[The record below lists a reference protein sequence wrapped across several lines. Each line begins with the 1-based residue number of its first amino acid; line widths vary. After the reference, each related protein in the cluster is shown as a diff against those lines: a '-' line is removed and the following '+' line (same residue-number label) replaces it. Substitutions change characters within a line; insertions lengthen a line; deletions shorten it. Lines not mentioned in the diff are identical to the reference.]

1 MHIPNPIL
9 MACLAQSTSRL
20 IETTA
25 RSDASQGSRGRKDA
39 NKGTGGKAAAFNIG
53 RQRGWC
59 ITVREGQGRLSK
71 GRDYEG
77 LQQRD

>member
-1 MHIPNPIL
+1 
-9 MACLAQSTSRL
+9 MACWAQSTSRL
-20 IETTA
+20 IEATA
-25 RSDASQGSRGRKDA
+25 RADASQGSRGRKDA